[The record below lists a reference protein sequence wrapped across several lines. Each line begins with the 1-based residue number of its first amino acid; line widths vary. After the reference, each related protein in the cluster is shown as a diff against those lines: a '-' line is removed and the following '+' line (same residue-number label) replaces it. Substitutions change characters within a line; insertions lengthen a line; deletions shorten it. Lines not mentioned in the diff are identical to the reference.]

1 LRFTPADASESAVTE
16 SSPETAKDELCAH
29 VTVSKEMASADMALA
44 AASLTVEPETMQ
56 ETESAS
62 AVHENSNPA
71 QSRKI
76 EKTLKLIKSSTL
88 QVNVMEYSL
97 PFFNW
102 LALMV
107 SQSKLPVNLKNYLNN
122 LLQFALFPK

>member
-1 LRFTPADASESAVTE
+1 LTYLKININPTDSELRFTPADASESAVTE
-16 SSPETAKDELCAH
+16 SSSETAKDELCAH
-29 VTVSKEMASADMALA
+29 ATVSKEMASADMALA

-97 PFFNW
+97 PFFN
-102 LALMV
+102 
-107 SQSKLPVNLKNYLNN
+107 
-122 LLQFALFPK
+122 